1 MNIFGKFPGI
11 PGTVFPGINPSMRFA
26 RYARLLKNGRFH
38 DSKFSLAIQSSQT
51 SIIKN
56 EMDEQRVEV
65 MITDRDQVLQFKA
78 VIKPVFF
85 FVVQSDPV

>member
-1 MNIFGKFPGI
+1 MLSPDWKDRLPLTSNSDRIG
-11 PGTVFPGINPSMRFA
+11 MRYA

-38 DSKFSLAIQSSQT
+38 DSKFSLSFQSSQT

-65 MITDRDQVLQFKA
+65 MITDRDQVLT
-78 VIKPVFF
+78 
-85 FVVQSDPV
+85 S

>member
-1 MNIFGKFPGI
+1 MLSPDWKDRLQLTSNSDWIG
-11 PGTVFPGINPSMRFA
+11 MRFA

-65 MITDRDQVLQFKA
+65 MITDRDQVLT
-78 VIKPVFF
+78 
-85 FVVQSDPV
+85 S

>member
-1 MNIFGKFPGI
+1 MLSPDWKDRLSYSSKSDLG
-11 PGTVFPGINPSMRFA
+11 MRFA

-65 MITDRDQVLQFKA
+65 MITDRDQVLT
-78 VIKPVFF
+78 
-85 FVVQSDPV
+85 S